1 MPHSRAISV
10 LLVASLLLS
19 NSAVFAQDAQ
29 HPDALPVASAGA
41 AYKYDFRLADD
52 ETRASGALKWSLRSG
67 ELPPGL
73 ALDPSGTLS
82 GNIAATISGRFV
94 FEVQVQDATGAIGAM
109 WFALEV
115 RPHLRIARATAP
127 LKIAPAT
134 QEPQKKE
141 PAPVPTPLQP
151 VPSREPEPPAPV
163 PPPAYQA
170 PSAAPSLG
178 LFTRRPLATN
188 STGGSGEA
196 GGAGKS
202 TASIPPPTP
211 ISPASYIAIYED
223 TGRGNHIPLYLP
235 GDAGTQKHQRLTVDE
250 DSMIVIIPDPDK
262 MNENAGL
269 NKLFI
274 SAELHADNTKTNLE
288 VEGYSE
294 IGKDRSKTAAQRGMT
309 FQSEAN
315 LQALILKMAQAAR
328 SIVAAACGKSENDWE
343 VVYTENCGKTKE
355 AEAKLRL
362 FAPELKS
369 TTEFLLNN
377 ENLALTEIIG
387 TEVFWMD
394 RDALRQVA
402 AQLRENFATL
412 LSSRE
417 DSDASKGAVA
427 LSLGRIGMIHNDF
440 SEIRQEIL
448 DKITT
453 ASQGRQ
459 AYEKSLPSY
468 RYEKT
473 QDGNVTKSV
482 VRLSADEQE
491 LVAVAER
498 YATAK
503 EGLIKARATAD
514 PKAASLESALHNL
527 ETLVR
532 NQAIKVYAEEWRK
545 AALSNLKNLFAPG
558 TISLKAAKAKD
569 GNLLAVVIEAA
580 GLDGQSTG
588 VRFPVEIEIKKY
600 GAKLHWAS
608 SFFFLKRMNLGQADI
623 NPPTTTPPT
632 QPIRAVNFA
641 PSPGVSYGVNFFKR
655 GDDAGSRFLRALSP
669 GLAMNVS
676 FMNFDDPGFDLSTGQ
691 FTNTNGTNVQV
702 GTGIVTSLFHNMIQ
716 FTYGW
721 NLNVDRKREYW
732 GVGFGFVE
740 IATALKDRFKK
751 D

>member
-1 MPHSRAISV
+1 MPRSRAISV

-94 FEVQVQDATGAIGAM
+94 FEVQVQDATGASGTM

-250 DSMIVIIPDPDK
+250 DSMIVIIPDPKQMGDV
-262 MNENAGL
+262 AGL
-269 NKLFI
+269 NKLFM
-274 SAELHADNTKTNLE
+274 SAELHAKDAKSNVE
-288 VEGYSE
+288 VQGYSE
-294 IGKDRSKTAAQRGMT
+294 IGKDRSTTAAQRGMA
-309 FQSEAN
+309 FESAAN
-315 LQALILKMAQAAR
+315 LQAMVLNMAHTAR
-328 SIVAAACGKSENDWE
+328 TIAAAACNKPETDWTFR
-343 VVYTENCGKTKE
+343 YDPKTCSDTI
-355 AEAKLRL
+355 AEEYLRIA
-362 FAPELKS
+362 APELKAIS
-369 TTEFLLNN
+369 DFFLKD
-377 ENLALTEIIG
+377 ENMALTEIIG

-394 RDALRQVA
+394 RDSVRLVA
-402 AQLRENFATL
+402 AQLKDSYALAFGDEVRTQAVGRKIL
-412 LSSRE
+412 LS
-417 DSDASKGAVA
+417 
-427 LSLGRIGMIHNDF
+427 RIGMIHNDF
-440 SEIRQEIL
+440 AEIRQEIEAL
-448 DKITT
+448 AK
-453 ASQGRQ
+453 AAAQGEQ
-459 AYEKSLPSY
+459 AYFDSLSRDRRLDEK
-468 RYEKT
+468 
-473 QDGNVTKSV
+473 GNTKSATNV
-482 VRLSADEQE
+482 LSDTERE
-491 LVAVAER
+491 LVTLAQKVRENPNDQNLAALLPAK
-498 YATAK
+498 AT
-503 EGLIKARATAD
+503 
-514 PKAASLESALHNL
+514 
-527 ETLVR
+527 
-532 NQAIKVYAEEWRK
+532 QVYAEEWRAEAFEK
-545 AALSNLKNLFAPG
+545 LKRLFAPG
-558 TISLKAAKAKD
+558 TISLRAAKAKD
-569 GNLLAVVIEAA
+569 GNLLTVIIEAA
-580 GLDGQSTG
+580 GLNGQSTG